1 MIFPMKLFAT
11 FYSFFQKVKYYTIC
25 LFNPENTSL
34 VKIISTY
41 FFSLIIEQVLWNIG
55 FTSRRLLQVSLTML
69 SEIELNWTK
78 SVETQDNKHS
88 LSTTIKNEV
97 MKLQQIYDTE
107 EVIQSIKV
115 NRFFFQ
121 EI

>member
-1 MIFPMKLFAT
+1 M
-11 FYSFFQKVKYYTIC
+11 
-25 LFNPENTSL
+25 
-34 VKIISTY
+34 
-41 FFSLIIEQVLWNIG
+41 
-55 FTSRRLLQVSLTML
+55 QVSLTML

-97 MKLQQIYDTE
+97 MKLQQIYDTK

-121 EI
+121 EIWLA

>member
-1 MIFPMKLFAT
+1 MKLFAT

-25 LFNPENTSL
+25 LFNPELNTSL

-55 FTSRRLLQVSLTML
+55 FTSSRLLQVSLTML

-97 MKLQQIYDTE
+97 MKLQQIYDTK

>member
-1 MIFPMKLFAT
+1 M
-11 FYSFFQKVKYYTIC
+11 
-25 LFNPENTSL
+25 
-34 VKIISTY
+34 
-41 FFSLIIEQVLWNIG
+41 IIEQVLWNIG

-97 MKLQQIYDTE
+97 MKLQQIYDTK